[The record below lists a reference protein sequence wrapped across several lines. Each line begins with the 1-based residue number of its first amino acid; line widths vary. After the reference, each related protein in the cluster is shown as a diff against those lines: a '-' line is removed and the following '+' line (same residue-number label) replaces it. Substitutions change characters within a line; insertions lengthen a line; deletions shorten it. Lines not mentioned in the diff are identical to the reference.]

1 MKGLI
6 YPLAARLATL
16 VVFCMA
22 VTVHSAAPTSP
33 TLPDQSPDK
42 TLGVVNCSSSLCH
55 GSVTPWQSSPVAQN
69 EYVVWS
75 RLDKHA
81 RAYNVLLN
89 ERSRSIASKLGL
101 SKPAHES
108 KECLDCHTH
117 NPTAER
123 TDARHKI
130 TDGVGCEG
138 CHGPSGQWIASHTA
152 PDANH
157 AANLQHGLYPSDD
170 PQARANL
177 CMSCHFGNTSK
188 YVNHRTMAAGH
199 PRLSFELET
208 FTNLQPAHFKPDADY
223 TKRKGS
229 GATNSAKVWAL
240 GQAIAVS
247 TQMDILV
254 DPQRGRDGVFPEPT
268 LFDCHACHHPMADQR
283 WKPRTAFGTSI
294 APGLIR
300 LNDANALML
309 RLILRQLDAEQ
320 YGRFT
325 LAAQELNKALAGNG
339 KLNDK
344 AQALRQQAQAA
355 AQKIGTSNFDGNTLR
370 AMALIL
376 IDDGLAGLYPD
387 YSGAEQA
394 TMALGSLSSAM
405 QQTGTIKNPAAYNKG
420 LAQLRAVLV
429 KDEAYKPAE
438 FAARLR
444 EFRTLVA
451 AR

>member
-1 MKGLI
+1 MTGLFSS
-6 YPLAARLATL
+6 LARRLAVLL
-16 VVFCMA
+16 VLATA
-22 VTVHSAAPTSP
+22 VCGQAQ
-33 TLPDQSPDK
+33 TLPDQSTDK

-55 GSVTPWQSSPVAQN
+55 GSVNTWQSSPVAQN

-101 SKPAHES
+101 AKPAHES
-108 KECLDCHTH
+108 QECLGCHAH
-117 NPTAER
+117 HPLPER
-123 TDARHKI
+123 ADARHKI

-138 CHGPSGQWIASHTA
+138 CHGPSEKWIASHTA
-152 PDANH
+152 PGVKH
-157 AANLQHGLYPSDD
+157 ADNLAHGMYPSAA
-170 PQARANL
+170 PQARAKL
-177 CMSCHFGNTSK
+177 CMSCHFGTADK

-199 PRLSFELET
+199 PRLSFELTT
-208 FTNLQPAHFKPDADY
+208 FTNLQPAHFTVDKDY
-223 TKRKGS
+223 TQRKGA
-229 GATNSAKVWAL
+229 GAGNHAKLWAL
-240 GQAIAVS
+240 GQALAVS

-254 DPQRGRDGVFPEPT
+254 DPVRGRDGVFPEPT

-309 RLILRQLDAEQ
+309 RLILRQLDADL
-320 YGRFT
+320 YSRFNQAT
-325 LAAQELNKALAGNG
+325 QDLHKALAGNG
-339 KLNDK
+339 KPNDK
-344 AQALRQQAQAA
+344 ALALRQLAQAA
-355 AQKIGTSNFDGNTLR
+355 SEKITASSFDGGTLR
-370 AMALIL
+370 AMALSL
-376 IDDGLAGLYPD
+376 IDDGLAGLYSD
-387 YSGAEQA
+387 YVGAEQA

-405 QQTGTIKNPAAYNKG
+405 QQTGIVKNPAAYNKG

-429 KDEAYKPAE
+429 RDEAYKPAE
-438 FAARLR
+438 FATRLR
-444 EFRTLVA
+444 EFRPLVA

>member
-1 MKGLI
+1 MNGLI
-6 YPLAARLATL
+6 SSMATRLALFAAL
-16 VVFCMA
+16 V
-22 VTVHSAAPTSP
+22 TSAAGHSQ
-33 TLPDQSPDK
+33 TLPDQSADK

-55 GSVTPWQSSPVAQN
+55 GSVNTWQSSPVAQN

-101 SKPAHES
+101 AKPAHES
-108 KECLDCHTH
+108 KECLDCHAH
-117 NPTAER
+117 NPVAER
-123 TDARHKI
+123 VDTRHKI
-130 TDGVGCEG
+130 TDGVTCEG
-138 CHGPSGQWIASHTA
+138 CHGPSEKWIAGHTA
-152 PDANH
+152 PGVKH
-157 AANLQHGLYPSDD
+157 ADNLAHGLYPSAA
-170 PQARANL
+170 PQARAKL
-177 CMSCHFGNTSK
+177 CMSCHFGTADK

-199 PRLSFELET
+199 PRLSFELTT
-208 FTNLQPAHFKPDADY
+208 FTNLQPAHFTVDKDY
-223 TKRKGS
+223 TQRKGT
-229 GATNSAKVWAL
+229 GASNHAKIWAL
-240 GQAIAVS
+240 GQALAVS

-254 DPQRGRDGVFPEPT
+254 DPVRGRDGVFPEPT

-309 RLILRQLDAEQ
+309 RLILRQLDTDL
-320 YGRFT
+320 YTRFNQ
-325 LAAQELNKALAGNG
+325 AAQDLNKALAGNG

-344 AQALRQQAQAA
+344 ALALRQQAQAA
-355 AQKIGTSNFDGNTLR
+355 SEKITASAFDGGTLR
-370 AMALIL
+370 AMALLL
-376 IDDGLAGLYPD
+376 IDDGLSGLYPD

-405 QQTGTIKNPAAYNKG
+405 QQTGTIKNPTAYNKG

-429 KDEAYKPAE
+429 KDEAYKPTE
-438 FAARLR
+438 FVSRLR
-444 EFRTLVA
+444 EFRPLVA

>member
-1 MKGLI
+1 MTGLI
-6 YPLAARLATL
+6 SSLETRLAMFMVLAA
-16 VVFCMA
+16 
-22 VTVHSAAPTSP
+22 TSVCGQAQ

-55 GSVTPWQSSPVAQN
+55 GSVNTWQNSKVAQN

-81 RAYNVLLN
+81 RAYSVLLN
-89 ERSRSIASKLGL
+89 DRSRSIASKLGL
-101 SKPAHES
+101 TKPAHES
-108 KECLDCHTH
+108 KECLDCHAH
-117 NPTAER
+117 NPVAER
-123 TDARHKI
+123 IDTRHKI
-130 TDGVGCEG
+130 TDGVACEG
-138 CHGPSGQWIASHTA
+138 CHGPSEKWIASHTA
-152 PDANH
+152 PGVQH
-157 AANLQHGLYPSDD
+157 ADNLAHGLYPAAA
-170 PQARANL
+170 PQARAKL
-177 CMSCHFGNTSK
+177 CMSCHFGTAEK

-199 PRLSFELET
+199 PRLSFELTT
-208 FTNLQPAHFKPDADY
+208 FTNLQPAHFTVDKDY
-223 TKRKGS
+223 TQRKGA
-229 GATNSAKVWAL
+229 GASNHAKVWAL
-240 GQAIAVS
+240 GQALAVS

-254 DPQRGRDGVFPEPT
+254 DPVRGRDGVFPEPT

-309 RLILRQLDAEQ
+309 RLILRQLDADL
-320 YGRFT
+320 YTRFNN
-325 LAAQELNKALAGNG
+325 AAQDLNKALAGNG

-344 AQALRQQAQAA
+344 ALALRQQAQAA
-355 AQKIGTSNFDGNTLR
+355 GEKISASSFDGGTLR

-376 IDDGLAGLYPD
+376 IDDGLLGLYPD

-429 KDEAYKPAE
+429 KDEAYKPAD
-438 FAARLR
+438 FVSRLR
-444 EFRTLVA
+444 EFRGLVA